1 MENSKN
7 SEVVVRFPPS
17 PTGMLHIGSVRTAL
31 FNYFFAKQNG
41 GKIILR
47 MEDTDKERSKKEFEE
62 NIIAGFEWLNIKFD
76 SFYRQSERTE
86 IYKNELEKMIK
97 EGSAYISKEE
107 PTEEGKR
114 TEVIR
119 LKNPKKVI
127 TFTDMLRGEISVDP
141 SDLGDFVIARSID
154 DPLYHLAVVVDDALM
169 GITNVIRGDDGL
181 ANTPR
186 QILIQEAL
194 GYARPAY
201 AHIPFVLGADKSKLS
216 KRHGALSL
224 LEYREMGYL
233 PEAIIN
239 FLSTLGW
246 STQSSHNQTD
256 ENREI
261 FSREE
266 LVKLFDIMHVQ
277 KAPAVFNIEKLDW
290 INREHLLKLPI
301 EEIEIE
307 VVKRL
312 GEGTE
317 VLAEI
322 VRDRINKWGD
332 ISMLKEAGEFDF
344 FFKEPSYEQALLLG
358 KKGELGLE
366 ETKKHLDKI
375 LTLPLSKDPIW
386 EYASES
392 GRGAVLWPL
401 RVALSGKEKSPDPF
415 AMIRALGETKSRERI
430 SHASSIL

>member
-1 MENSKN
+1 
-7 SEVVVRFPPS
+7 
-17 PTGMLHIGSVRTAL
+17 
-31 FNYFFAKQNG
+31 
-41 GKIILR
+41 
-47 MEDTDKERSKKEFEE
+47 
-62 NIIAGFEWLNIKFD
+62 
-76 SFYRQSERTE
+76 
-86 IYKNELEKMIK
+86 MIK

-114 TEVIR
+114 TEVMR

-169 GITNVIRGDDGL
+169 GITHVIRGDDGL

-233 PEAIIN
+233 PEAIIK

-261 FSREE
+261 LSREE

-322 VRDRINKWGD
+322 VRDRINKWSD

-344 FFKEPSYEQALLLG
+344 F
-358 KKGELGLE
+358 
-366 ETKKHLDKI
+366 
-375 LTLPLSKDPIW
+375 
-386 EYASES
+386 
-392 GRGAVLWPL
+392 
-401 RVALSGKEKSPDPF
+401 
-415 AMIRALGETKSRERI
+415 
-430 SHASSIL
+430 